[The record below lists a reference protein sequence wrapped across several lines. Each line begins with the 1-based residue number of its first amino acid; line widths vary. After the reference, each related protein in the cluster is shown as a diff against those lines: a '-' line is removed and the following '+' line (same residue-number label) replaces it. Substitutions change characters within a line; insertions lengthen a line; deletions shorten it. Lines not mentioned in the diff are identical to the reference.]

1 MRFRQIELKDKSLFQ
16 RYIHNTNCV
25 YDSFAYWYGWSEGGR
40 ILVAEDEEALYIKT
54 FYYDQEGV
62 YLAPFLKDP
71 NTSIYNSLRKV
82 QEMSPQ
88 RSLLVCEAAKQKI
101 EADCPGLMNF
111 EDSRDLSEYIYK
123 VADLIN
129 LEGHIYRSK
138 RNRIS
143 SFVKKY
149 PNLACIDYTPELF
162 KVCMDLDKAW
172 EVDKLP
178 ESEDDFAA
186 LAAREAERNAL
197 RRTLAQADFLNVKAC
212 LVEEEGKVIGLTVGE
227 QTSPD
232 MVMIHFEKCH
242 PDYRDL
248 YAWLNREF
256 LRRYW
261 SGAVY
266 VNREEDLG
274 EEGLRRA
281 KLSYNPVVFSKHYWT
296 NFI

>member
-1 MRFRQIELKDKSLFQ
+1 MYFRQIELKDKSPFQ
-16 RYIHNTNCV
+16 QYIRNTNCV
-25 YDSFAYWYGWSEGGR
+25 YDSFAYWYGWSEDGK
-40 ILVAEDEEALYIKT
+40 ILVAEDEEAIYIKT

-62 YLAPFLKDP
+62 YLAPFVKDP
-71 NTSIYNSLRKV
+71 KLSISNSLRKV
-82 QEMSPQ
+82 QAMSGQ
-88 RSLLVCEAAKQKI
+88 GRLLICEASKQKI
-101 EADCPGLMNF
+101 EADCPGLMHF

-149 PNLACIDYTPELF
+149 PNLECLDYTPELF
-162 KVCMDLDKAW
+162 DVCMALDKAW
-172 EVDKLP
+172 EIDKQF
-178 ESEDDFAA
+178 ETEDDFAA
-186 LAAREAERNAL
+186 LAAREAERTAL
-197 RRTLAQADFLNVKAC
+197 KRTLAHADFLNIKAC
-212 LVEEEGKVIGLTVGE
+212 LVKEEDKVIGLTVGE
-227 QTSPD
+227 QISPE

-256 LRRYW
+256 LRRCW
-261 SGAVY
+261 SQALY

-281 KLSYNPVVFSKHYWT
+281 KLSYNPVDFSRHYWA
-296 NFI
+296 NFV